1 MKHVASHPGNAF
13 KMLYNPYQQAFLRA
27 LDEKTPEGKRM
38 WTRFLLMAG
47 RRGGKTLVGAVA
59 ACKMA
64 SVPNTLGWCVAPTY
78 GDLHDYVIPAVLK
91 VIPPSWIKKNGWS
104 AQHNMLTLIND
115 SRMAFRS
122 AEDPERMRGPGVHW
136 SWWDETRKIQKL
148 SWETFRPALSDY
160 GGPAWFTT
168 TPNGFDWSYHAF
180 LKRALPGPAQVKGYW
195 ACTYTTADNPAIP
208 REEIEEARATLDPKW
223 FEQEYEAKIV
233 RFEGSIYDPD
243 RIEACIL
250 RTPDDIR
257 RVIPTWPQIPEHDK
271 VLVGVDPGADHPFA
285 AVYLLPTPSGLVV
298 INEYTRRMTSFAD
311 HAEQLK
317 MRLYGHKEVQWAVD
331 RTATQAM
338 IELAQYGIQASAA
351 ENSVLLGIQRVQS
364 WMRTKKLF
372 FIEDRCPTL
381 IDQLTTYH
389 WKDTTSKEGEKR
401 REDVFKV
408 DDDLADA
415 LRYAV
420 MLWPE
425 LPSVVLPKEGRSIED
440 IPEAS
445 RKAWLRERAANRGQ
459 SDGTDWN
466 NLSPIE
472 DFWGGHDH
480 VQDFA

>member
-1 MKHVASHPGNAF
+1 MKHATAPDAPF
-13 KMLYNPYQQAFLRA
+13 RMLYNPYQQAFLEA
-27 LDEKTPEGKRM
+27 LDLKTASGKRAF
-38 WTRFLLMAG
+38 TRFILLAG
-47 RRGGKTLVGAVA
+47 RRGGKTTIGAVA
-59 ACKMA
+59 ACKEA
-64 SVPNTLGWCVAPTY
+64 AKPGTLGWCVAPTY
-78 GDLHDYVIPAVLK
+78 GDLHDYVIPAILK
-91 VIPPSWIKKNGWS
+91 VIPHGWIKKNGWS
-104 AQHNMLTLIND
+104 AQHNMLSLIND

-136 SWWDETRKIQKL
+136 TWWDEIRKINKL

-168 TPNGFDWSYHAF
+168 TPNGFDWGYHAF
-180 LKRALPGPAQVKGYW
+180 WKRTQPGPAQIKGYW
-195 ACTYTTADNPAIP
+195 GCTYMTSDNPAIP

-250 RTPDDIR
+250 RTPEQIR
-257 RVIPTWPQIPEHDK
+257 RIIPTWPHIPEHDK
-271 VLVGVDPGADHPFA
+271 MLVGVDPGADHPFA
-285 AVYLLPTPSGLVV
+285 AVYVVPTPAGLVV
-298 INEYTRRMTSFAD
+298 VGEYTRRMTSFAD
-311 HAEQLK
+311 HAEHLK
-317 MRLYGHKEVQWAVD
+317 MNLRGHQNVQWAVD

-364 WMRTKKLF
+364 WMRTGKLF
-372 FIEDRCPTL
+372 FVEDRCPTL

-389 WKDTTSKEGEKR
+389 WKDTTSKDGEKR
-401 REDVFKV
+401 REDVFKI

-425 LPSVVLPKEGRSIED
+425 LPAPAQPKQGRSIED
-440 IPEAS
+440 VPETS
-445 RKAWLRERAANRGQ
+445 RKAWLREQLANNPRGDETNWT
-459 SDGTDWN
+459 SD
-466 NLSPIE
+466 LSPIE
-472 DFWGGHDH
+472 DFWGGESHVHDH
-480 VQDFA
+480 A